1 MFVVLALCREGVE
14 ETEILGFVFD
24 QQTFYT
30 EHDQVVQATSG
41 SVRLVSPDNNQMI
54 NMRQPPG
61 GKVIIIGGYNQTK
74 VVVAARPVFF
84 YIEIQKGNLALA
96 GDTILE
102 HEVGRIDMTPREE
115 EGDEDRGD

>member
-1 MFVVLALCREGVE
+1 MVLALCGEGVE
-14 ETEILGFVFD
+14 ETEIPGFVFD

-54 NMRQPPG
+54 NVRQPPG

-84 YIEIQKGNLALA
+84 YIGIQKGNLALS
-96 GDTILE
+96 TRWP
-102 HEVGRIDMTPREE
+102 VST
-115 EGDEDRGD
+115 